1 MKEKAKTYFFF
12 RIDGTPAEF
21 RCLFWKWLM
30 KRQEQQRPQF
40 KVGIICK
47 IGLTVKVKVE
57 LNHEKWVFENTFES
71 VKVKVNSFPIAFCY
85 VFRAV
90 GYCT

>member
-1 MKEKAKTYFFF
+1 
-12 RIDGTPAEF
+12 
-21 RCLFWKWLM
+21 M

-40 KVGIICK
+40 KVRIICK

-71 VKVKVNSFPIAFCY
+71 VKVKVNGFPIAFCY
-85 VFRAV
+85 VFSGGWLLRIECLPIDLYGLLFESFCEKHV
-90 GYCT
+90 EYK